1 MQTIIKILKI
11 LFEIVLIMI
20 LYYIVGTFIPII
32 YKVSVLCWSA
42 VFILILLFNY
52 NFISS
57 LFVKKEEKE
66 KKELFN
72 IYYINHLK
80 VFEICMLIN
89 NKRKSQEELN
99 IKDEEFQKRTLSL
112 GGNILENNN
121 SLTPTISNEN
131 STTKTYEYKELQ
143 EIKETNST
151 YLSEIINKCKDIND
165 GNITNG
171 SLVKINDVKLQIV
184 NKDEIA
190 QINSMLS
197 GILKGSNISTKGL

>member
-80 VFEICMLIN
+80 YAC
-89 NKRKSQEELN
+89 
-99 IKDEEFQKRTLSL
+99 
-112 GGNILENNN
+112 
-121 SLTPTISNEN
+121 
-131 STTKTYEYKELQ
+131 
-143 EIKETNST
+143 
-151 YLSEIINKCKDIND
+151 
-165 GNITNG
+165 
-171 SLVKINDVKLQIV
+171 
-184 NKDEIA
+184 
-190 QINSMLS
+190 
-197 GILKGSNISTKGL
+197 